1 MVLLPTARQRRAAEQ
16 RYELASSRL
25 IKLHSVPS
33 QPGPNC
39 RISKFARTNQRVSE
53 RLYNLSVVA
62 RPLATSE
69 MGRSSPAPNSL
80 AAAAGKGAFWHK
92 QETTSGTMRSSRRQG
107 EDMTD
112 QGFGRRD
119 FLKT

>member
-62 RPLATSE
+62 RSLAISE
-69 MGRSSPAPNSL
+69 MGRSSPCTEQPCRRGRKGRIL
-80 AAAAGKGAFWHK
+80 AK
-92 QETTSGTMRSSRRQG
+92 QETTSGTTKSSRKQG
-107 EDMTD
+107 
-112 QGFGRRD
+112 GR
-119 FLKT
+119 